1 MSEQKEPGRKR
12 SRRLRVSDAAAQTE
26 RIDQWSEETSADSD
40 ETSYEMLET
49 MLSHPS
55 AVFELD
61 PQGRLLSGGVDLRS
75 IGEETALPAIRQGKH
90 RYQVLKLIG
99 RGGMGDVYLAYDRD
113 LRRRV
118 ALKTIRQSAQRSR
131 FMEEAQILGQLEHPN
146 VVPIHEL
153 GLTSEQSPFC
163 SMRYVRGRTL
173 EEIIL
178 GLAEGD
184 AQITET
190 YSLTRL
196 IQIFLQIAQA
206 IDYAHDRGVVHRD
219 LKPANVVLGEHGE
232 VQVLDWG
239 LAKVLERE
247 GDSVETDN
255 DGLTRP
261 GEVMGTPAYM
271 PPEQATGGLVTE
283 QADIYMLGVILYEM
297 LTLQR
302 PFRGDNR
309 AMLLAAILRDPP
321 RAPREV
327 APERRIPLVLQQ
339 VCLKAL
345 SKEAPDRQSSVHELQ
360 NDIQTWLE
368 TETDKV
374 KRHERAQQLAAEGRE
389 KLETYRR
396 LRIEI
401 ARLEADAKDLEQ
413 QLQPWLPIEK
423 KAPLLETQ
431 DEITQ
436 ARLRMAQAASNVV
449 MTVAAALGQEDSNPE
464 ARTLMADFQWE
475 QFLDAEGRKDED
487 RAAYFRNLVEAFHDG
502 KYARE
507 LKGDGA
513 LTLESDPAG
522 AEVWLYEFV
531 ERELQ
536 MVPGEGRRLG
546 TTPLQS
552 VDLPMGSYLV
562 VLKKDGYSET
572 RYPVLISR
580 NRHWEGKVSLY
591 TEQEI
596 GEGFAYIPA
605 GPFIQGGDPALP
617 GWSLPA
623 SSPLLEDYCIGVHP
637 VTLEE
642 YLEFLN
648 SLAENDIEAALK
660 VAPRWDMVS
669 NSYLVRDEADRFKLP
684 DIGFFGNDIHPRQP
698 VQGVSWYGG
707 QAYCAWR
714 SQRDGREYRLPT
726 ESEWEKSVRGVD
738 GRSFPWGDRFDA
750 TLCNSPQSTQ
760 GRPGPLPVDN
770 YPTDVSVFGVRGA
783 AGNLRDWTGTLVKQ
797 GEGETALDA
806 SVIRGAAAEFAGT
819 SDFTIMSRCA
829 FRWVLPLFY
838 INPGMSFRIA
848 HVPTRRGK

>member
-1 MSEQKEPGRKR
+1 
-12 SRRLRVSDAAAQTE
+12 VSDAAARTE

-40 ETSYEMLET
+40 ETSHEMLET

-75 IGEETALPAIRQGKH
+75 FGEEAPLPAIRQGKH

-309 AMLLAAILRDPP
+309 AMLIAAILRDPP

-327 APERRIPLVLQQ
+327 APERRIPMVLQQ

-374 KRHERAQQLAAEGRE
+374 KRHERAQELAAEGRE

-401 ARLEADAKDLEQ
+401 AARDA
-413 QLQPWLPIEK
+413 
-423 KAPLLETQ
+423 
-431 DEITQ
+431 
-436 ARLRMAQAASNVV
+436 
-449 MTVAAALGQEDSNPE
+449 
-464 ARTLMADFQWE
+464 
-475 QFLDAEGRKDED
+475 GRD
-487 RAAYFRNLVEAFHDG
+487 H
-502 KYARE
+502 
-507 LKGDGA
+507 
-513 LTLESDPAG
+513 
-522 AEVWLYEFV
+522 
-531 ERELQ
+531 
-536 MVPGEGRRLG
+536 
-546 TTPLQS
+546 
-552 VDLPMGSYLV
+552 
-562 VLKKDGYSET
+562 
-572 RYPVLISR
+572 
-580 NRHWEGKVSLY
+580 
-591 TEQEI
+591 
-596 GEGFAYIPA
+596 A
-605 GPFIQGGDPALP
+605 GPVAHGAGRIERGD
-617 GWSLPA
+617 
-623 SSPLLEDYCIGVHP
+623 
-637 VTLEE
+637 
-642 YLEFLN
+642 
-648 SLAENDIEAALK
+648 
-660 VAPRWDMVS
+660 
-669 NSYLVRDEADRFKLP
+669 DR
-684 DIGFFGNDIHPRQP
+684 G
-698 VQGVSWYGG
+698 
-707 QAYCAWR
+707 
-714 SQRDGREYRLPT
+714 
-726 ESEWEKSVRGVD
+726 
-738 GRSFPWGDRFDA
+738 
-750 TLCNSPQSTQ
+750 
-760 GRPGPLPVDN
+760 
-770 YPTDVSVFGVRGA
+770 RGA
-783 AGNLRDWTGTLVKQ
+783 G
-797 GEGETALDA
+797 
-806 SVIRGAAAEFAGT
+806 
-819 SDFTIMSRCA
+819 
-829 FRWVLPLFY
+829 
-838 INPGMSFRIA
+838 PGRQQS
-848 HVPTRRGK
+848 